1 MTRDHTSG
9 NPLTTCTAVGPLALK
24 MDVIKQLYYNLFHNM
39 LHVHVKDL
47 FRTRYIAHTMVFS
60 ISFTISNSYLD
71 DMDERY
77 TSMKNALRIA
87 TTLKKLSY

>member
-9 NPLTTCTAVGPLALK
+9 NPLTTCTTVGPLALK
-24 MDVIKQLYYNLFHNM
+24 MDVIKQLYYHLFHNM

-47 FRTRYIAHTMVFS
+47 FRRRYIAHTIVFP
-60 ISFTISNSYLD
+60 ISFTSSNSNLD
-71 DMDERY
+71 DMNERY

>member
-1 MTRDHTSG
+1 MTRDHT
-9 NPLTTCTAVGPLALK
+9 LTTCTSVGPLALK

-47 FRTRYIAHTMVFS
+47 FRTRYIAHTMVFP

-71 DMDERY
+71 DMNERY